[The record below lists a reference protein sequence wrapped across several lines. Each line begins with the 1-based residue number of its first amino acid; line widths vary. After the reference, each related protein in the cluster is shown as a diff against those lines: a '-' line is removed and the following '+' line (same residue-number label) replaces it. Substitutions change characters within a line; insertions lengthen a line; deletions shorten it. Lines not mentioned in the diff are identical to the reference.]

1 MEIKPTTVIV
11 PAIAALA
18 VMFSMTPGARIYA
31 ENSRPVASLSTI
43 NLQAK
48 ARTQAHARV
57 ALATNDANVDPKE
70 LLESG
75 RVPNY
80 LRALSAYPG
89 GATGFAH
96 LFRTVLYTGELEPE
110 VKLAMGL
117 RVAQT
122 YGTPYVA
129 VHVERLLRATSRGR
143 ELLKAI
149 ESGDLNSTPPADRL
163 ALQYADWLTP
173 DVHGVS
179 DEDFRTVREYFNDS
193 QVVELTLTVC
203 FFNYFTRMAEG
214 FGLPV
219 EPWALDSTA
228 NIQAPAADPPL
239 ARVGLITDEEMKQT
253 HEMQAALNNPKN
265 PANSWRIGF
274 ANSMRAMLRSPEIA
288 AAWRDYG
295 TTVRQSASIDREI
308 QLQVSFAVSMAN
320 GCRYCTLHQVLGLRR
335 LGVSMSKLMAMK
347 KDDGALTPRERTAVL
362 FARKLTRDPVS
373 VTDADYATLRGEFG
387 DRGAS
392 DVLLQTCAFAF
403 MNRFTDGLRLP
414 SEDEAVRTY
423 QDVYGSN
430 LKVRTGPLPQ

>member
-1 MEIKPTTVIV
+1 MKLTILTV
-11 PAIAALA
+11 PALA
-18 VMFSMTPGARIYA
+18 VLAVISIISVTRTYA
-31 ENSRPVASLSTI
+31 QNSRPFASLSTI
-43 NLQAK
+43 NSQAK
-48 ARTQAHARV
+48 ERTQAHARV
-57 ALATNDANVDPKE
+57 ALATNDANVDSKE
-70 LLESG
+70 LLEAG

-89 GATGFAH
+89 GPTAFAH

-110 VKLAMGL
+110 LKSAMGL

-122 YGTPYVA
+122 WGTPYVA
-129 VHVERLLRATSRGR
+129 VHIERLLRATPRGQG
-143 ELLKAI
+143 LLKAI
-149 ESGDLNSTPPADRL
+149 EANDLSSLSPADRL

-179 DEDFRTVREYFNDS
+179 DDDFRTVREYFNDS

-214 FGLPV
+214 FDLPV
-219 EPWALDSTA
+219 ETWALDSTA
-228 NIQAPAADPPL
+228 NIQAPPADPPI
-239 ARVGLITDEEMKQT
+239 ARVGLITDAEMKET
-253 HEMQAALNNPKN
+253 HEMQEALTNPKN
-265 PANSWRIGF
+265 PASSWRIGF

-295 TTVRQSASIDREI
+295 TAVRQSASIDREI

-347 KDDGALTPRERTAVL
+347 KDDDALTPRERTAVF

-373 VTDADYATLRGEFG
+373 VTDADYATLSKEFG
-387 DRGAS
+387 NRGAS

-423 QDVYGSN
+423 REVYGSN
-430 LKVRTGPLPQ
+430 WKGGMTPSKQ

>member
-1 MEIKPTTVIV
+1 MKIKPTTFTV
-11 PAIAALA
+11 PAMAVLAAVFS
-18 VMFSMTPGARIYA
+18 VMPGTRLYA
-31 ENSRPVASLSTI
+31 ENRRPLASLSEM
-43 NLQAK
+43 NFQAK
-48 ARTQAHARV
+48 ERTQAHARI
-57 ALATNDANVDPKE
+57 ALGPSDANADSKE
-70 LLESG
+70 LLEAG

-89 GATGFAH
+89 GATAFAH

-122 YGTPYVA
+122 YSTPYVA
-129 VHVERLLRATSRGR
+129 VHAERLLRATPRGQA
-143 ELLKAI
+143 LLKQIDA
-149 ESGDLNSTPPADRL
+149 GDLNSLPPADRL

-214 FGLPV
+214 FDLPV
-219 EPWALDSTA
+219 EPWALASTA
-228 NIQAPAADPPL
+228 NIQPPSGDPPI
-239 ARVGLITDEEMKQT
+239 ARVGLITDEEMNQT

-265 PANSWRIGF
+265 PASSWRIGF

-295 TTVRQSASIDREI
+295 SAVRQSASIDREI

-347 KDDGALTPRERTAVL
+347 KDDEALTPRERTAVL
-362 FARKLTRDPVS
+362 FARELTRDPVS
-373 VTDADYATLRGEFG
+373 VTDADYATLTKEFG
-387 DRGAS
+387 ERGAA

-423 QDVYGSN
+423 REVYGSN